1 MDMQTPVTTKT
12 KMGKDGETR
21 VSEVRREEEYWID

>member
-1 MDMQTPVTTKT
+1 MDMQKPVTTKT

-21 VSEVRREEEYWID
+21 VSEVRREEEFWID